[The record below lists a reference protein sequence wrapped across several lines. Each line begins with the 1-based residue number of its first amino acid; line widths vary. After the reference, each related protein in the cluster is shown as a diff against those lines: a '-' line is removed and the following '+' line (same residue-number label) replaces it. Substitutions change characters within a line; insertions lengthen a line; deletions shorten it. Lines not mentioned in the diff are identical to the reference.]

1 MDCSPRHSLTT
12 NFDASIGLRKWSP
25 LPRSPLTANVAL
37 RNGDIA
43 DLLALAGE
51 SPIPATGNLNAD
63 VHVNGTYGNPL
74 GSAGLQVTN
83 GSAYGQP
90 IDHLYANVNLTDQ
103 LITLSQLELASGS
116 GRINMNGTFTHPR
129 ESLSVGHA
137 QFHVATSN
145 VQLSSIK
152 PLQQQSSGVA
162 GLIQLTADAA
172 ADLRSAGTQTDVTI
186 ANVNADLTATG
197 LRVQN
202 QSAGDLTAT
211 ARTVNGSVNY
221 KVGSNFAGSN
231 IRIDGNTALAKDY
244 RTTADA
250 LIENLSVE
258 KTLQILGEG
267 AVPARGTFSAQAHVA
282 GTLDA
287 PNARLQFALDKA
299 NLYQEP
305 VNRLAGNVQY
315 SNTNVDIPSVR
326 LDVPAGSVTLSG
338 SFAHPSGDLK
348 NGALSLKVDST
359 DIDVGKIVHMQQAK
373 PGLAGTLHLAA
384 DMAGALHDK
393 SGTPSVD
400 FSRLTADATAKSL
413 RVGNFA
419 LGRR

>member
-1 MDCSPRHSLTT
+1 M
-12 NFDASIGLRKWSP
+12 
-25 LPRSPLTANVAL
+25 
-37 RNGDIA
+37 
-43 DLLALAGE
+43 E
-51 SPIPATGNLNAD
+51 
-63 VHVNGTYGNPL
+63 
-74 GSAGLQVTN
+74 
-83 GSAYGQP
+83 
-90 IDHLYANVNLTDQ
+90 
-103 LITLSQLELASGS
+103 
-116 GRINMNGTFTHPR
+116 
-129 ESLSVGHA
+129 
-137 QFHVATSN
+137 
-145 VQLSSIK
+145 
-152 PLQQQSSGVA
+152 
-162 GLIQLTADAA
+162 
-172 ADLRSAGTQTDVTI
+172 
-186 ANVNADLTATG
+186 
-197 LRVQN
+197 
-202 QSAGDLTAT
+202 
-211 ARTVNGSVNY
+211 
-221 KVGSNFAGSN
+221 
-231 IRIDGNTALAKDY
+231 NTALAKDY

-359 DIDVGKIVHMQQAK
+359 DIEVGKIVHMQQAK

-384 DMAGALHDK
+384 DMAGTLHDK

-413 RVGNFA
+413 RVGNLA
-419 LGRR
+419 LGGADLNARSAGQNLNFRFDSDIAKIADSCLRGVSAHR